1 MARPFG
7 PLGWFRTKPI
17 LAAAVTAVSILLL
30 GTIVVT
36 ATPLRCGPAGALGF
50 KNVYGCP
57 ATTVVAANR
66 MSRLPTPRPYGNP
79 ASGLYPPVGTP
90 ASAPYANPASGYP
103 PYGNPAS
110 GSYPPQ
116 GNPASPSGSYPPFY
130 APASNGSPVTSVA
143 IDCRLPVYAGPPGS
157 GGFVVFPGSTFIAD
171 PASAVALPSPSPGTS
186 PPPQNGP
193 GYGYGQGSG
202 LSYDRTYKKWLPV
215 PINWVSPDGNHYAY
229 ISDGVYAVKVADGT
243 QNELR
248 EGRNWNIVGVQ
259 NQGVY
264 AGDQS
269 VGGLWL
275 FPFSGTPRQ
284 ITTAGYWQAATSSA
298 AYGTSTSAVPQGVS
312 NDILRLDL
320 ATGKSI
326 EWFTRPDTQS
336 SVSGF
341 DQHGNPVIN
350 VRFLNGSGSEIWIVT
365 GANGGSPIAG
375 FVSVYVSYGFNAES
389 APVADSHGIWFAG
402 NYSTP
407 YSNNNANGLA
417 LYVPGSGFYWMS
429 GINGQLAGGCS

>member
-1 MARPFG
+1 MRRVRRPFG
-7 PLGWFRTKPI
+7 PLTFFRTKPV
-17 LAAAVTAVSILLL
+17 LAAAVTAVSLLL
-30 GTIVVT
+30 IGTVVVS

-57 ATTVVAANR
+57 GTTVAVANR
-66 MSRLPTPRPYGNP
+66 MSPLPKPQPYGYP
-79 ASGLYPPVGTP
+79 ASGFYSPV
-90 ASAPYANPASGYP
+90 ANPASGYP
-103 PYGNPAS
+103 PDGNPAS

-116 GNPASPSGSYPPFY
+116 GNTASPSGPYPPFY
-130 APASNGSPVTSVA
+130 PPASNGSPATSLA

-171 PASAVALPSPSPGTS
+171 PASAVALPSPSPGTT

-193 GYGYGQGSG
+193 GYGQGYG
-202 LSYDRTYKKWLPV
+202 LSYDRSYKKWLPV

-229 ISDGVYAVKVADGT
+229 VSDGLYAVNVADGT
-243 QNELR
+243 QTELR
-248 EGRNWNIVGVQ
+248 EGRNWNIVGVH

-284 ITTAGYWQAATSSA
+284 ITTGGYWQAVTSGA

-312 NDILRLDL
+312 NTILRLDL
-320 ATGKSI
+320 ATGRST
-326 EWFTRPDTQS
+326 EWFAHPDSQS
-336 SVSGF
+336 SVGGF
-341 DQHGNPVIN
+341 DQHGNPIIY
-350 VRFLNGSGSEIWIVT
+350 VRFLNGSGTEIWIVT
-365 GANGGSPIAG
+365 GANSGSPISG
-375 FVSVYVSYGFNAES
+375 FVSLYFSSGFNSYSVAL
-389 APVADSHGIWFAG
+389 ADSNGIWFAG

-407 YSNNNANGLA
+407 YSNNTASGLA

-429 GINGQLAGGCS
+429 GITGQLAGGCS